1 MNIYASSFVTHT
13 KALGTMGPFK
23 HTSDRVS
30 FVSVCFSVCFF
41 FLSFRLFFYT
51 CWLLFTLLCFRTI
64 KCNALQHQ
72 FAFRVVHNSGL
83 LQRRL
88 NDLTGVFGRLAEFGP
103 QFFGRLQLRNEKNQ
117 THFFQLFFFLTTSI
131 YNGIKVAAVSTVS
144 YLPADSQWGRNRLNF
159 YFIWSGDDGMDGW
172 SMDWQKWTK

>member
-51 CWLLFTLLCFRTI
+51 CWLLFTLLCF
-64 KCNALQHQ
+64 
-72 FAFRVVHNSGL
+72 G
-83 LQRRL
+83 RL
-88 NDLTGVFGRLAEFGP
+88 NATRCSTNSHFALYTIAVCYNADWTIWRGFLDVWRSLDHSFSDDCNCGMRKTKP
-103 QFFGRLQLRNEKNQ
+103 TFFS
-117 THFFQLFFFLTTSI
+117 FFFLTTSI

-144 YLPADSQWGRNRLNF
+144 YLPADSQWGRNRLIF
-159 YFIWSGDDGMDGW
+159 YFFWSGDDGMDGW